1 MSFDEQEWEDVE
13 PIPQDDGPNPLAP
26 INYDPDYSRIMDYFR
41 AISRKEEYS
50 ERALKYYRQ
59 KILFALN
66 SNLYDELEYVKNQIL
81 ENPKNYQLW
90 HHRHVIVEKLE
101 DNSSEISFINEV
113 QWVIK
118 SFNLWDEELLYLDT
132 LLDNDIR
139 NNSAWNQ
146 RYFVLFHNP
155 KEPSDDLISRE
166 INYAISKIKITPNN
180 ISPWNYVKGVIAKSN
195 QEIDILESLCKE
207 LIEKENISPHALGCL
222 VNIYERRAKLGFEK
236 DKDEGIKYQLIYV
249 EGTRPTAK
257 DDLEKITNNLN
268 NMFAEIVKE
277 TIKNRRRLPKT
288 LYLFGGTG
296 KFELNVNLGAY
307 RLNEIN
313 NANLPRKFSEM
324 KDFVYF
330 YECVMKWAL
339 LIRNVIESFDT
350 ARSGQRPSRLS
361 YVDDLFQLDK

>member
-1 MSFDEQEWEDVE
+1 MSFDEQEWKDVV

-26 INYDPDYSRIMDYFR
+26 INYDPEYSRIMDYFR

-50 ERALKYYRQ
+50 ERAL
-59 KILFALN
+59 N
-66 SNLYDELEYVKNQIL
+66 NLYEELEYVKNQIL

-101 DNSSEISFINEV
+101 DHSSEISFIEDVLRDDAKNYHAWTYR

-118 SFNLWDEELLYLDT
+118 SFNLWDEEFLYLDT
-132 LLDNDIR
+132 LLDDDIR

-155 KEPSDDLISRE
+155 REPSDDLISRE

-236 DKDEGIKYQLIYV
+236 DKDEGIKTCTLL
-249 EGTRPTAK
+249 A
-257 DDLEKITNNLN
+257 EKHDMIRSKYWEYRKNVLLNL
-268 NMFAEIVKE
+268 
-277 TIKNRRRLPKT
+277 
-288 LYLFGGTG
+288 
-296 KFELNVNLGAY
+296 
-307 RLNEIN
+307 
-313 NANLPRKFSEM
+313 
-324 KDFVYF
+324 
-330 YECVMKWAL
+330 
-339 LIRNVIESFDT
+339 
-350 ARSGQRPSRLS
+350 
-361 YVDDLFQLDK
+361 

>member
-41 AISRKEEYS
+41 AISRKEEY
-50 ERALKYYRQ
+50 
-59 KILFALN
+59 N
-66 SNLYDELEYVKNQIL
+66 
-81 ENPKNYQLW
+81 
-90 HHRHVIVEKLE
+90 
-101 DNSSEISFINEV
+101 
-113 QWVIK
+113 
-118 SFNLWDEELLYLDT
+118 
-132 LLDNDIR
+132 NDIR

-236 DKDEGIKYQLIYV
+236 DKDEGIKKYS
-249 EGTRPTAK
+249 G
-257 DDLEKITNNLN
+257 N
-268 NMFAEIVKE
+268 
-277 TIKNRRRLPKT
+277 
-288 LYLFGGTG
+288 
-296 KFELNVNLGAY
+296 
-307 RLNEIN
+307 
-313 NANLPRKFSEM
+313 
-324 KDFVYF
+324 
-330 YECVMKWAL
+330 
-339 LIRNVIESFDT
+339 IRNGNKLHENYSIISI
-350 ARSGQRPSRLS
+350 
-361 YVDDLFQLDK
+361 